1 MDFQF
6 PPERRTRVIIDTD
19 AKNEADDQFAIV
31 HALLTT
37 SFELHGI
44 IPAHFGMRGGDSLQ
58 ASHDEVDL
66 LLRLMKWE
74 GRVRVE
80 PGVRQ
85 ALPDETTPRDS
96 PARA

>member
-1 MDFQF
+1 
-6 PPERRTRVIIDTD
+6 
-19 AKNEADDQFAIV
+19 
-31 HALLTT
+31 
-37 SFELHGI
+37 
-44 IPAHFGMRGGDSLQ
+44 MRGGDSLQ

-80 PGVRQ
+80 PGARQ